1 MKKMMVAASAVLTG
15 LVFSAPAISAETKV
29 AMCEYCN
36 SQAFRNTAE
45 VIALQESPRLNE
57 GVQFVF
63 VVDIGT
69 DEIRYYEVVR
79 EYIETCLSSTEANS
93 TMSSGSIIDPDN
105 PPDFPDC
112 FSSWVT
118 TSTQLAPPAGQLAEI
133 RGALEEVDKFLA
145 EIQDMEARDM
155 DFGSI
160 FPIDSATDLI
170 GPDGTA
176 PNNYNVSA
184 RQQTF
189 MNAVSNAML
198 DSFWERAYWDAQ
210 SAASAAAEKYL
221 GERAEV
227 IVVTVNFENGTEI
240 SVKLINLVRDENG
253 SVAGFEMEIQP
264 GSALHADGLT
274 PLPESAGDFSDQFGT
289 PFFTTPPL
297 ARALMDLFVRAG
309 GRVVPGPSTNDCS
322 RGTVMCWDNPDGTR
336 ECQPSYPDPQLGC

>member
-1 MKKMMVAASAVLTG
+1 MKKMILA
-15 LVFSAPAISAETKV
+15 APAALIALAFSMPVCSTETKV
-29 AMCEYCN
+29 ALCEYCN
-36 SQAFRNTAE
+36 SAAFRNAAE
-45 VIALQESPRLNE
+45 VIALEESPRLQE

-63 VVDIGT
+63 VADIGT

-79 EYIETCLSSTEANS
+79 EYVETCLERDKADAKRSR
-93 TMSSGSIIDPDN
+93 GPVLDPGD

-118 TSTQLAPPAGQLAEI
+118 TSTQLAPPATELAEI

-160 FPIDSATDLI
+160 YPIDSATDLI

-176 PNNYNVSA
+176 PNYYNVSA
-184 RQQTF
+184 RQQAF

-210 SAASAAAEKYL
+210 SAASAAAAKYL
-221 GERAEV
+221 GERAEA
-227 IVVTVNFENGTEI
+227 IVVTINFENGTEI
-240 SVKLINLVRDENG
+240 SVKLINLLRDENG

-274 PLPESAGDFSDQFGT
+274 PLPGSAGDFIDQFSS

-322 RGTVMCWDNPDGTR
+322 RGTVMCWTNPDGKE

>member
-1 MKKMMVAASAVLTG
+1 
-15 LVFSAPAISAETKV
+15 
-29 AMCEYCN
+29 MCEYCN
-36 SQAFRNTAE
+36 SQAFRNAAE
-45 VIALQESPRLNE
+45 VTALQESPRLHE

-69 DEIRYYEVVR
+69 DEVRYYEVVR
-79 EYIETCLSSTEANS
+79 EYVETCLERDKADAKRSR
-93 TMSSGSIIDPDN
+93 GPVLDPGD

-112 FSSWVT
+112 FSTWVT
-118 TSTQLAPPAGQLAEI
+118 SSTQLPPPAAQLTEI

-160 FPIDSATDLI
+160 YPIDSATDLI

-176 PNNYNVSA
+176 PNYYNVSA

-189 MNAVSNAML
+189 MNAISNAMT
-198 DSFWERAYWDAQ
+198 DTWWERVYWDAQ
-210 SAASAAAEKYL
+210 TAAAAAAAKYL
-221 GERAEV
+221 GQAAQA
-227 IVVTVNFENGTEI
+227 ILVTVNFGDETQI
-240 SVKLINLVRDENG
+240 SVKLTTLLRDEDGNI
-253 SVAGFEMEIQP
+253 AGFEMEIQP
-264 GSALHADGLT
+264 GSALHADGRT
-274 PLPESAGDFSDQFGT
+274 PLPGSAGDFIDQFGS

-309 GRVVPGPSTNDCS
+309 GRVVPGPSTDTCS
-322 RGTVMCWDNPDGTR
+322 LGTVMCWVNPDGEE

>member
-1 MKKMMVAASAVLTG
+1 MKKMMFAASAALMS
-15 LVFSAPAISAETKV
+15 LAFSAPSLSAATKV
-29 AMCEYCN
+29 TLCEYCN
-36 SQAFRNTAE
+36 SQAFRNAAE
-45 VIALQESPRLNE
+45 VIALQESPRLQE
-57 GVQFVF
+57 GVQSVF
-63 VVDIGT
+63 VVGIGT

-79 EYIETCLSSTEANS
+79 EYVETCLERDKADAKRSR
-93 TMSSGSIIDPDN
+93 GPVLDPGD

-118 TSTQLAPPAGQLAEI
+118 TSTQMAPPASQLAEI

-170 GPDGTA
+170 GPDGTS
-176 PNNYNVSA
+176 PNFYNVSA

-210 SAASAAAEKYL
+210 SAASAAATKYL

-240 SVKLINLVRDENG
+240 SVKLINIVRDENG
-253 SVAGFEMEIQP
+253 SVAGFKMKIQP

-309 GRVVPGPSTNDCS
+309 GCVVPGPSTDTCS
-322 RGTVMCWDNPDGTR
+322 LGTVMCWFNPDGEK
-336 ECQPSYPDPQLGC
+336 ECQPGYPDPQLGC